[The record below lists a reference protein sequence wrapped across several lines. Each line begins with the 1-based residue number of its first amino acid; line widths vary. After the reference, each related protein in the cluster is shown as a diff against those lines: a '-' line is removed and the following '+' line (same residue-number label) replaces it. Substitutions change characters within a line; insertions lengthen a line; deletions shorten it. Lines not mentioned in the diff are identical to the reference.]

1 MKNETKE
8 SLYSMLDIMDA
19 IASVSFM
26 KIDIEKIN
34 RIRKDVLDL
43 INEKN
48 DIDKLDNDAEE
59 LLGILPIMLLDNNRF
74 PAAKDILYFAE
85 KCLGIEVKNYWY
97 KRSKPEVVG
106 IVISELNKQ
115 TPEQLNKFLRA
126 WKNFSRNENE
136 LDDSIYEKNEQ
147 GFMETWFKFF
157 EKYKGLK

>member
-85 KCLGIEVKNYWY
+85 KCL
-97 KRSKPEVVG
+97 
-106 IVISELNKQ
+106 
-115 TPEQLNKFLRA
+115 
-126 WKNFSRNENE
+126 
-136 LDDSIYEKNEQ
+136 
-147 GFMETWFKFF
+147 
-157 EKYKGLK
+157 

>member
-26 KIDIEKIN
+26 KTDIEKIN

-43 INEKN
+43 INNKS
-48 DIDKLDNDAEE
+48 DIDKLDNNSEE
-59 LLGILPIMLLDNNRF
+59 LLGSLPIMLLDNNRF
-74 PAAKDILYFAE
+74 PAAKDVLYFAE
-85 KCLGIEVKNYWY
+85 KCLNIEVKKYWY

-115 TPEQLNKFLRA
+115 TPEQLNKFLKA
-126 WKNFSRNENE
+126 WKNFNKGEIE
-136 LDDSIYEKNEQ
+136 LNKSYEKNEY

-157 EKYKGLK
+157 DEYKGIK

>member
-19 IASVSFM
+19 IASIGFM
-26 KIDIEKIN
+26 KTDIEKIN

-43 INEKN
+43 INDKN

-59 LLGILPIMLLDNNRF
+59 LLGVLPIMLLDNNRF
-74 PAAKDILYFAE
+74 PVAKDVLYFAE
-85 KCLGIEVKNYWY
+85 RCLGIEVKNYWY

-136 LDDSIYEKNEQ
+136 LDSKYEKNEQ